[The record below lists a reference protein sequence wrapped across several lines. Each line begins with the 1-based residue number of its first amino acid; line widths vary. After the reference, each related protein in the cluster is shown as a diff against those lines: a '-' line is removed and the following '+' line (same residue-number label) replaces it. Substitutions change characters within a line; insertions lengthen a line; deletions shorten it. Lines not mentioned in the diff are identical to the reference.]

1 MRQNHEGESRGKA
14 RFPQWGEVGEG
25 EREEEE
31 EEHEPERG
39 EIGGIETR
47 VGSAERRGSGLEW
60 RAGAEDG

>member
-31 EEHEPERG
+31 HEPERG

-47 VGSAERRGSGLEW
+47 VGSAERRGSGVEW